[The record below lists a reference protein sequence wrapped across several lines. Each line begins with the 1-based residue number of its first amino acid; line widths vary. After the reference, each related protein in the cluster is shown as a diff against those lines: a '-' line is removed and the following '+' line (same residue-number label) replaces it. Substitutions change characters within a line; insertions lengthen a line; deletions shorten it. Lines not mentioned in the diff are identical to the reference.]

1 MMRKR
6 YCTSVEVN
14 TTVTVD
20 LDWEDLDT
28 DEMLEEL
35 ERRKA
40 LPTLEEPPQHMV
52 ERIYFKRKAGE
63 DCTKDVDDLIYRVIG
78 RIG

>member
-20 LDWEDLDT
+20 
-28 DEMLEEL
+28 
-35 ERRKA
+35 
-40 LPTLEEPPQHMV
+40 LEEPPQHMV